1 MRKTKFDKN
10 KGILFWITGLSGSGK
25 TTLANKIEYFLSK
38 KYGPF
43 LNLSG
48 DELRSIFNYNKFD
61 KKSRYKYALTYSK
74 FCKILVNRNINVI
87 FSTVSLFHKIR
98 KWNKK
103 NIKNYAEVYIESDI
117 NKLIQKKRKKF
128 YKMKLKNIVGKNIK
142 AELPNKPNIKITNN
156 FIKTTNQL
164 KLELIDKIKNYYF

>member
-1 MRKTKFDKN
+1 MRKTRFDKN

-61 KKSRYKYALTYSK
+61 KKSRYKYALTYSNQK
-74 FCKILVNRNINVI
+74 KKILQNE
-87 FSTVSLFHKIR
+87 T
-98 KWNKK
+98 
-103 NIKNYAEVYIESDI
+103 
-117 NKLIQKKRKKF
+117 QKYCRKK
-128 YKMKLKNIVGKNIK
+128 
-142 AELPNKPNIKITNN
+142 
-156 FIKTTNQL
+156 
-164 KLELIDKIKNYYF
+164 YYGRTSK